1 MKKMQN
7 KYVVKIKPESSFPRK
22 LGGASSG
29 SGPSPGKI
37 VNGWANL
44 AKTGKDENNG
54 KEEKTSKDEVKPD
67 KTEENNNRDMEKPK
81 IVFGSKNITV
91 QQDPQ
96 ISKDEKLPFKVQF
109 LTDPHPII
117 VLLCHALTQLV
128 GTFEIVQK

>member
-1 MKKMQN
+1 M
-7 KYVVKIKPESSFPRK
+7 KIKPQILFPRK

-29 SGPSPGKI
+29 SRPSPGKI

-67 KTEENNNRDMEKPK
+67 QTEESKKEEKEKPK
-81 IVFGSKNITV
+81 MVFGSKKITV

-96 ISKDEKLPFKVQF
+96 ISKEEKLPFKVQF
-109 LTDPHPII
+109 LTDPRPII
-117 VLLCHALTQLV
+117 V
-128 GTFEIVQK
+128 F